1 MAEPT
6 STSPTTQPPAES
18 KKPRKDIWDKAEI
31 LSRPIQATVTA
42 LAIAAIGYF
51 GQQTLTSINTHEQN
65 ARLFTELLSKREDA
79 ESGLRK
85 DMFNA
90 ILTGFFDKEK
100 PEEQNL
106 SKRILKLEMLAL
118 NFGDSLSLGP
128 LFSELSRDI
137 EKHASANKHDPYWKL
152 TAAPFQKRLRSLARR
167 VASAQVASISQRGV
181 SVPVEIPLQA
191 VDARQALPD
200 PEDWQYNWP
209 DDVGQLQGDT
219 SNINILELENKLY
232 RITMHFRYA
241 DKLHKSI
248 NAGLTIDSLGDADN
262 PEMANPETSHTEMNF
277 NLDYFNFPLIDNT
290 RLPNNHRFALVLE
303 KFGEQQIKVRGILFP
318 GMYASQRDKP
328 FLNEAIQQLNTQQ
341 KGKASSMNN

>member
-1 MAEPT
+1 VAETSKPT
-6 STSPTTQPPAES
+6 STPPPPTES
-18 KKPRKDIWDKAEI
+18 KKSTKDIWEKAEI

-51 GQQTLTSINTHEQN
+51 GQQTLTTINTQEQN

-90 ILTGFFDKEK
+90 ILTGFFNKEN
-100 PEEQNL
+100 PEDVNL

-128 LFSELSRDI
+128 LFGELSRDI
-137 EKHASANKHDPYWKL
+137 EKRYSGHTHWKL
-152 TAAPFQKRLRSLARR
+152 EAAPDQNRLRSLARR

-181 SVPVEIPLQA
+181 IVSIDIPLS
-191 VDARQALPD
+191 ALQVKGSLDD
-200 PEDWQYNWP
+200 PKDWLYNWP
-209 DDVGQLQGDT
+209 DDLGPLQGDT
-219 SNINILELENKLY
+219 SNINYLELDGKTY
-232 RITMHFRYA
+232 RVAMHFREV
-241 DKLHKSI
+241 DTLHKSI
-248 NAGLTIDSLGDADN
+248 EAGLTIDSLDATN
-262 PEMANPETSHTEMNF
+262 PESAQTEISF
-277 NLDYFNFPLIDNT
+277 HLDYFNFPLIDNT
-290 RLPNNHRFALVLE
+290 RLPNNHRFAVVLD
-303 KFGEQQIKVRGILFP
+303 KFDDTQLKVKGILFS

-341 KGKASSMNN
+341 SKDKE

>member
-6 STSPTTQPPAES
+6 TPSTATTPPAIET
-18 KKPRKDIWDKAEI
+18 KKSGKDIWDKAEI

-51 GQQTLTSINTHEQN
+51 GQQTLTTLNTQEQN

-90 ILTGFFDKEK
+90 ILSGFFDKTS
-100 PEEQNL
+100 PEEQDL

-137 EKHASANKHDPYWKL
+137 EDKASANKADPHWKL
-152 TAAPFQKRLRSLARR
+152 TAAPYQKRLRSLARR
-167 VASAQVASISQRGV
+167 VASAQIASISQRGV
-181 SVPVEIPLQA
+181 IVSVDIPLSTLETGDSLA
-191 VDARQALPD
+191 D
-200 PEDWQYNWP
+200 PEDWLYNWP
-209 DDVGQLQGDT
+209 DDLGELQGDT
-219 SNINILELENKLY
+219 TNINLLKLDGKTY
-232 RITMHFRYA
+232 RVTMHVRGM
-241 DKLHKSI
+241 DKLHKSLE
-248 NAGLTIDSLGDADN
+248 AGLTIDSLDTV
-262 PEMANPETSHTEMNF
+262 NPETAHTEMDF

-303 KFGEQQIKVRGILFP
+303 NFGEKQIKLKGILFS

-328 FLNEAIQQLNTQQ
+328 FLNEAIQQLNKQQ
-341 KGKASSMNN
+341 DKQEKKDEGTTTF